1 MNYINNEIS
10 TRGAKPTTVEKTH
23 VVLLAPKLLDI
34 VKHKVNTYL
43 PKLNEQYNQAD

>member
-1 MNYINNEIS
+1 MNYINNEIN
-10 TRGAKPTTVEKTH
+10 TRGAKLTAVGKVH
-23 VVLLAPKLLDI
+23 IVLAPKLLDR